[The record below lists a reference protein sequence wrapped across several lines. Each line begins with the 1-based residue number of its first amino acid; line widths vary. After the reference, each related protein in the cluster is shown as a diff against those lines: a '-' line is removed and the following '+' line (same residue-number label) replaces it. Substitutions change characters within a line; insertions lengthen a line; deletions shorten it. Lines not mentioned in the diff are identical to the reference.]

1 MTATDYAQAYEKGF
15 QNTVRFLLSR
25 GVEASTAEESA
36 QAAWAR
42 GWEKRK
48 HLKEAKRVVQWVN
61 TIALNYF
68 RGRYRKESRE
78 EELPV
83 REFSVSPA
91 NTLVR
96 VDLPKSAQSC
106 SKSDWRLLTAHYV
119 AGYSSDEIAKQ
130 TGLNPVTVRVR
141 ISRAKS
147 KLKVFLTSQTPQIDD
162 RLGLLA

>member
-1 MTATDYAQAYEKGF
+1 M
-15 QNTVRFLLSR
+15 
-25 GVEASTAEESA
+25 
-36 QAAWAR
+36 
-42 GWEKRK
+42 
-48 HLKEAKRVVQWVN
+48 QWVN

-83 REFSVSPA
+83 REFSVNPA

-96 VDLPKSAQSC
+96 VDLTKSAQSC